1 MTDRGRYIALEG
13 FDGSGKS
20 TQAELLALQR
30 DAVLTR
36 EPGGTPLGEALR
48 KVLLHAEPSEAPS
61 ARTEAL
67 LFCADRAQ
75 HIATVVAPAL
85 EAGRDVVTDR
95 SYGSTLAYQGY
106 GRGLPLDELR
116 ALIDYACRRPAGASG
131 DLPDVIL
138 PDVVVLLDVPLADS
152 DRRVHRLDRVGGE
165 QMSLLESAPEAGQ
178 GADHRD
184 REDEPSDQPPD
195 VGPDRLEGEELE
207 FALRVWRSYR
217 ELCSAEPD
225 RWVLVDAAGSIDE
238 VAARVME
245 AVSTHPAMAG

>member
-1 MTDRGRYIALEG
+1 MTARGRYIALEG

-20 TQAELLALQR
+20 TQAEMLASNL
-30 DAVLTR
+30 DAILTR

-48 KVLLHAEPSEAPS
+48 EVLLHAAPDEAPS

-75 HIATVVAPAL
+75 HIGTVVAPAL

-116 ALIDYACRRPAGASG
+116 ALIDYACRRPAGASEE
-131 DLPDVIL
+131 LPDVVL

-165 QMSLLESAPEAGQ
+165 QMSLLEDDSDADPDAEAPEG
-178 GADHRD
+178 D
-184 REDEPSDQPPD
+184 
-195 VGPDRLEGEELE
+195 GPDRLEGEALE

-217 ELCSAEPD
+217 ELCDAEPD
-225 RWVLVDAAGSIDE
+225 RWVRVDATGSVGE
-238 VAARVME
+238 VAARVIE
-245 AVSTHPAMAG
+245 AVASHPAMAG

>member
-1 MTDRGRYIALEG
+1 MTARGRYIALEG

-20 TQAELLALQR
+20 TQAELLASHL

-48 KVLLHAEPSEAPS
+48 DVLLHAEPSEAPS
-61 ARTEAL
+61 ARAEAL

-85 EAGRDVVTDR
+85 GAGRDVVTDR
-95 SYGSTLAYQGY
+95 AYGSTLAYQGY

-131 DLPDVIL
+131 DLPEVVL

-165 QMSLLESAPEAGQ
+165 QMSLLEGDSAPDA
-178 GADHRD
+178 
-184 REDEPSDQPPD
+184 EPPEGD
-195 VGPDRLEGEELE
+195 GPDRLEGEALD
-207 FALRVWRSYR
+207 FALRVWRSYG
-217 ELCSAEPD
+217 ELCEAEPD
-225 RWVLVDAAGSIDE
+225 RWLRVDATGSVDE
-238 VAARVME
+238 VAARVRA
-245 AVSTHPAMAG
+245 AVADHPAMAD

>member
-20 TQAELLALQR
+20 TQAALLAAER

-48 KVLLHAEPSEAPS
+48 EVLLHAAPGEAPS

-116 ALIDYACRRPAGASG
+116 DLIEYACRRPAHAS
-131 DLPDVIL
+131 DVLPEVIL

-152 DRRVHRLDRVGGE
+152 DRRVHHLDRVGGE
-165 QMSLLESAPEAGQ
+165 QMSLLESAPETEQ
-178 GADHRD
+178 GTDQ
-184 REDEPSDQPPD
+184 PSDWRPD
-195 VGPDRLEGEELE
+195 EGPDRLEGEELE

-217 ELCSAEPD
+217 ELCDAEPD
-225 RWVLVDAAGSIDE
+225 RWVRVDATGSVDE
-238 VAARVME
+238 VAARVIE
-245 AVSTHPAMAG
+245 AVSTHPAMAD

>member
-1 MTDRGRYIALEG
+1 MSSRGRYIALEG

-20 TQAELLALQR
+20 TQAEMLASHL

-36 EPGGTPLGEALR
+36 EPGGTLLGEALR
-48 KVLLHAEPSEAPS
+48 DVLLHAAPDEAPS

-85 EAGRDVVTDR
+85 GSGRDVVTDR

-116 ALIDYACRRPAGASG
+116 ALIDYACRRPAGASEE
-131 DLPDVIL
+131 LPDVVL

-165 QMSLLESAPEAGQ
+165 QMSLLEGDSDADPHAEALEG
-178 GADHRD
+178 D
-184 REDEPSDQPPD
+184 
-195 VGPDRLEGEELE
+195 GPDRLEGEALE

-217 ELCSAEPD
+217 ELCDAEPD
-225 RWVLVDAAGSIDE
+225 RWVRVDATGSVDE
-238 VAARVME
+238 VAARVTE
-245 AVSTHPAMAG
+245 AVAGKLSGDA

>member
-20 TQAELLALQR
+20 TQAELLAADR

-48 KVLLHAEPSEAPS
+48 DVLLHADADEAPDP
-61 ARTEAL
+61 RTEAL

-106 GRGLPLDELR
+106 GRGLSLDELR
-116 ALIDYACRRPAGASG
+116 DLIDYACRRPAGAS
-131 DLPDVIL
+131 DVLPDVIL

-165 QMSLLESAPEAGQ
+165 QMSLLESGSEAGP
-178 GADHRD
+178 GG
-184 REDEPSDQPPD
+184 DQPENEPPD
-195 VGPDRLEGEELE
+195 EGPDRLEGEELE

-217 ELCSAEPD
+217 ELCAAEPD
-225 RWVLVDAAGSIDE
+225 RWVRVDAAGSVDD
-238 VAARVME
+238 VAARVSG
-245 AVSTHPAMAG
+245 AVSTHPAMAD

>member
-1 MTDRGRYIALEG
+1 MSSRGRYIALEG

-20 TQAELLALQR
+20 TQAEMLASHL

-48 KVLLHAEPSEAPS
+48 DVLLHAALDEAPS

-85 EAGRDVVTDR
+85 GAGRDVVTDR

-116 ALIDYACRRPAGASG
+116 ALIDYACRRPAGASEE
-131 DLPDVIL
+131 LPDVVL

-165 QMSLLESAPEAGQ
+165 QMSLLEGDSDADPDAEALEG
-178 GADHRD
+178 D
-184 REDEPSDQPPD
+184 
-195 VGPDRLEGEELE
+195 GPDRLEGEALE

-217 ELCSAEPD
+217 ELCDAEPD
-225 RWVLVDAAGSIDE
+225 RWVRVDAAGSVDE
-238 VAARVME
+238 VAARVID
-245 AVSTHPAMAG
+245 AVASHPAMAD

>member
-1 MTDRGRYIALEG
+1 MTVTVRGRYIALEG

-20 TQAELLALQR
+20 TQAALLAAEL

-36 EPGGTPLGEALR
+36 EPGGTPLGVALR
-48 KVLLHAEPSEAPS
+48 DVLLHADAEGAP
-61 ARTEAL
+61 APRTEAL

-75 HIATVVAPAL
+75 HIAAVVAPAL

-116 ALIDYACRRPAGASG
+116 ALIDYACRRPGGAS
-131 DLPDVIL
+131 DVLPDVIL
-138 PDVVVLLDVPLADS
+138 PDVVVLLDVPLVDS
-152 DRRVHRLDRVGGE
+152 DRRVHRVDRIGGE
-165 QMSLLESAPEAGQ
+165 QMSLLASSSEAEEGT
-178 GADHRD
+178 
-184 REDEPSDQPPD
+184 DQPDEEMSD

-217 ELCSAEPD
+217 ELCDAEPD
-225 RWVLVDAAGSIDE
+225 RWVLVDATGSVDD
-238 VAARVME
+238 VAARVSD
-245 AVSTHPAMAG
+245 AISTHPAMAG

>member
-1 MTDRGRYIALEG
+1 MTTRGRYIALEG

-20 TQAELLALQR
+20 TQAELLASQR

-48 KVLLHAEPSEAPS
+48 EVLLHAAPGEAPS

-131 DLPDVIL
+131 ELPDVIL
-138 PDVVVLLDVPLADS
+138 PDVVVLLDVALADS
-152 DRRVHRLDRVGGE
+152 DLRVHRLDRVGGE
-165 QMSLLESAPEAGQ
+165 QMSLLESAPEAEPDGEQ
-178 GADHRD
+178 PEG
-184 REDEPSDQPPD
+184 DE
-195 VGPDRLEGEELE
+195 PDRLEGEALE
-207 FALRVWRSYR
+207 FALRVWRSYG
-217 ELCSAEPD
+217 ELCDAEPD
-225 RWVLVDAAGSIDE
+225 RWVRVDATGSIDE
-238 VAARVME
+238 VAARVID
-245 AVSTHPAMAG
+245 AIASHPAMAD

>member
-1 MTDRGRYIALEG
+1 MTRRGRYIALEG

-20 TQAELLALQR
+20 TQAALLAAAR

-48 KVLLHAEPSEAPS
+48 GALLHADAEAAP
-61 ARTEAL
+61 APRTEAL

-75 HIATVVAPAL
+75 HLASVVAPAL
-85 EAGRDVVTDR
+85 ESGRDVVTDR

-116 ALIDYACRRPAGASG
+116 ELIDYASRRPAGASG
-131 DLPDVIL
+131 ELPEIIL
-138 PDVVVLLDVPLADS
+138 PDMVVLLDVPLADA
-152 DRRVHRLDRVGGE
+152 DRRVHRLDRLGGE
-165 QMSLLESAPEAGQ
+165 QMTLLEPDPESDPESDPATDQ
-178 GADHRD
+178 GAD
-184 REDEPSDQPPD
+184 EPAGD
-195 VGPDRLEGEELE
+195 GPDRLEGEELE

-217 ELCSAEPD
+217 ELCDAEGD
-225 RWVLVDAAGSIDE
+225 RWVRVDATGSVDD
-238 VAARVME
+238 VAARVAE

>member
-1 MTDRGRYIALEG
+1 MSARGRYIALEG

-20 TQAELLALQR
+20 TQAEMLASQR

-48 KVLLHAEPSEAPS
+48 DVLLHAAPEEAPS

-131 DLPDVIL
+131 ELPDVIL

-165 QMSLLESAPEAGQ
+165 QMSLLEGDPAPDPDGEPAKG
-178 GADHRD
+178 
-184 REDEPSDQPPD
+184 DE
-195 VGPDRLEGEELE
+195 PDRLEGEALD

-217 ELCSAEPD
+217 ELCQAEPD
-225 RWVLVDAAGSIDE
+225 RWVRVDATGSVDE
-238 VAARVME
+238 VAARVVD

>member
-1 MTDRGRYIALEG
+1 MTARGRYIALEG

-20 TQAELLALQR
+20 TQAEMLASHL

-48 KVLLHAEPSEAPS
+48 EVLLHAAPDEAPS

-75 HIATVVAPAL
+75 HIATVVVPAL

-165 QMSLLESAPEAGQ
+165 QMSLLESAPEAEQ
-178 GADHRD
+178 GADQ
-184 REDEPSDQPPD
+184 PSDQPSD
-195 VGPDRLEGEELE
+195 GGPDRLEGEELE

-217 ELCSAEPD
+217 ELCEAEPD
-225 RWVLVDAAGSIDE
+225 RWVRVDAAGSIDE
-238 VAARVME
+238 VAARVIE
-245 AVSTHPAMAG
+245 AVSTHPAMAS